1 MRGSFVSALPTRHNR
16 MASSTSPPVRAPRR
30 PLSRIGQSDLVMS
43 SIEHTMAHGSRYSLP
58 MSQNTRK
65 AIGNRIRELRKS
77 QKLSQQK
84 LALMVNV
91 ERSYL
96 AKIEGGKRNPRTVV
110 PRQGGGGQ
118 PQRHHRLHG
127 EGRARLGRDA
137 GSAVRGLVGFLSH
150 GRKRIFDI
158 DVGRERHRTSRGLV
172 FCKSA

>member
-1 MRGSFVSALPTRHNR
+1 
-16 MASSTSPPVRAPRR
+16 
-30 PLSRIGQSDLVMS
+30 MS

-96 AKIEGGKRNPRTVV
+96 AKIEGGKRNPSLECIEKISK
-110 PRQGGGGQ
+110 G
-118 PQRHHRLHG
+118 
-127 EGRARLGRDA
+127 LGL
-137 GSAVRGLVGFLSH
+137 SLEEFFKGL
-150 GRKRIFDI
+150 
-158 DVGRERHRTSRGLV
+158 
-172 FCKSA
+172 

>member
-1 MRGSFVSALPTRHNR
+1 MKPSYARLVRLGSADKAQPDGEQHFATCART
-16 MASSTSPPVRAPRR
+16 AST
-30 PLSRIGQSDLVMS
+30 LSRIGQSDLVMS

-96 AKIEGGKRNPRTVV
+96 AKIEGGKRNPSSN
-110 PRQGGGGQ
+110 
-118 PQRHHRLHG
+118 
-127 EGRARLGRDA
+127 A
-137 GSAVRGLVGFLSH
+137 
-150 GRKRIFDI
+150 
-158 DVGRERHRTSRGLV
+158 
-172 FCKSA
+172 